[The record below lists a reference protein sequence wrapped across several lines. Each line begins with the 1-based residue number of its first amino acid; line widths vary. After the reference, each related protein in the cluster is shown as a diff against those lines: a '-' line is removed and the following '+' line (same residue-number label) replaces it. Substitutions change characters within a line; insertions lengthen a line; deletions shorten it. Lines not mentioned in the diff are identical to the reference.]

1 MGSAP
6 EDLTMATTPS
16 PKGLLFVKIAAVA
29 FALSACGYIVIT
41 GHEKANPPAEAPAP
55 TDGVPAAGGDDA
67 AATPS
72 KKPDP
77 TFFYSSKSMPISEP
91 LIKDPSELDP
101 AALDEAA
108 RKKRAAVERAL
119 MPSSK
124 SLVLPTPDAAK
135 KKAKPAPKA
144 AK

>member
-1 MGSAP
+1 MGSAT

-29 FALSACGYIVIT
+29 FAISACGYIVIT

-55 TDGVPAAGGDDA
+55 TDGVPAAAGDDA
-67 AATPS
+67 AAAPS

-77 TFFYSSKSMPISEP
+77 AFLYSSKSMVISAPTIE
-91 LIKDPSELDP
+91 DVEELDEEEVE
-101 AALDEAA
+101 AAL
-108 RKKRAAVERAL
+108 KKRKAIEQAL
-119 MPSSK
+119 MSSSK
-124 SLVLPTPDAAK
+124 SFVMPKPGAAEK
-135 KKAKPAPKA
+135 KSKPAPKA

>member
-1 MGSAP
+1 
-6 EDLTMATTPS
+6 MATTAS

-29 FALSACGYIVIT
+29 FAVTACGYIVIT

-55 TDGVPAAGGDDA
+55 ADVPPADGVPAAAGDA

-77 TFFYSSKSMPISEP
+77 AFFYSSKSMPLTDP
-91 LIKDPSELDP
+91 LIKDESELT
-101 AALDEAA
+101 DEADEVA
-108 RKKRAAVERAL
+108 KKKREAVERAL

-124 SLVLPTPDAAK
+124 SLIMPKPKAAK

-144 AK
+144 TK